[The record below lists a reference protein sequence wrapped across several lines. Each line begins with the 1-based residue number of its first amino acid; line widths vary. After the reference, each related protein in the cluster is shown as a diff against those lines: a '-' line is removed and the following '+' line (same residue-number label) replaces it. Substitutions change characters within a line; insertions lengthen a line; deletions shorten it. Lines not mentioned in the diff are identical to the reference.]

1 MNKRALVT
9 GGSAGLGAALVAELL
24 AEGIEVISIDRDQP
38 AGETPGLH
46 HLPSGRS
53 V

>member
-24 AEGIEVISIDRDQP
+24 AEGLEVISIDRDQP
-38 AGETPGLH
+38 AGETPGGTVGHAL
-46 HLPSGRS
+46 